1 MEVRKPGGQR
11 RPDPP
16 AERVAWRVLLRSR
29 RGEIGPVVGACEGC
43 GQPMVADDR
52 SATHGL
58 WRIRIPDG
66 DVVVAEQIRGPSGEV
81 WSDDEAHQRIE
92 AALHEPIR
100 PIERLF
106 EGALLTTM
114 AVPILLWMSA
124 VVMVFWFLLN
134 VWKPPGTFP

>member
-1 MEVRKPGGQR
+1 
-11 RPDPP
+11 
-16 AERVAWRVLLRSR
+16 
-29 RGEIGPVVGACEGC
+29 
-43 GQPMVADDR
+43 MVADDR